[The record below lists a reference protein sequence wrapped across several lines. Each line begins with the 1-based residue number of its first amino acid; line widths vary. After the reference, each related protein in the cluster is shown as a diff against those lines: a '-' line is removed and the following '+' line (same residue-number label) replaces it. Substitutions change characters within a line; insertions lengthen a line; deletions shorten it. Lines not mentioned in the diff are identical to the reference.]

1 MKLSTLNTLLD
12 RLIAS
17 ESNNAVLREK
27 NIGLNARLQ
36 SVQSDI
42 IRFKREIA
50 VLKAGVDIT
59 GDRAVEVKPKKENN

>member
-12 RLIAS
+12 RLIVS

-36 SVQSDI
+36 SAQSDI
-42 IRFKREIA
+42 NRLKREIIL
-50 VLKAGVDIT
+50 LKEGVDVT
-59 GDRAVEVKPKKENN
+59 GDRAVEFGPKKENQ